1 MESRSMQ
8 AILIG
13 LGGFCFP
20 GLGHLIL
27 GKWVRSLLFAF
38 PILLL
43 FGLGLSL
50 GGKLH
55 TLAAEQFIEFV
66 FLFADL
72 GIGLLYFLAK
82 FWGYG
87 AGNLENQSFDYGTT
101 YLAVAGLLNLL
112 AALNAYDIAVG
123 RKR

>member
-1 MESRSMQ
+1 MDSRSLNAM
-8 AILIG
+8 LIC
-13 LGGFCFP
+13 LGGLVLP

-27 GKWVRSLLFAF
+27 GKWRRSLLFAF
-38 PILLL
+38 AILLL

-72 GIGLLYFLAK
+72 SNGLLYFLAQL
-82 FWGYG
+82 WGYG
-87 AGNLENQSFDYGTT
+87 AGNLENRSFDYGTT

>member
-1 MESRSMQ
+1 MDSRSLNAM
-8 AILIG
+8 LIC
-13 LGGFCFP
+13 LGGLVLP

-27 GKWVRSLLFAF
+27 GKWIRSLLFAF
-38 PILLL
+38 SILLL

-72 GIGLLYFLAK
+72 SNGLLYFLAQL
-82 FWGYG
+82 WGYG
-87 AGNLENQSFDYGTT
+87 AGNLENRSFDYGTT

-112 AALNAYDIAVG
+112 AALNAHDIAVG

>member
-1 MESRSMQ
+1 MDSRSLNAM
-8 AILIG
+8 LIC
-13 LGGFCFP
+13 LGGLVLP

-27 GKWVRSLLFAF
+27 GKWIRSLLFAF

-72 GIGLLYFLAK
+72 SNGLLYFLAK
-82 FWGYG
+82 LWGYG
-87 AGNLENQSFDYGTT
+87 AGNLENRSFDYGTT